1 MFKNLK
7 LFTLGSAG
15 AVAEKLIGA
24 LGQYPFA
31 PCGSFEV
38 KRSGWVPPCPESD
51 DLAFTLPGHVL
62 IKLRI
67 EEKKVP
73 AKTLNRVCAE
83 RADEIA
89 AQQGYAPGRKQRR
102 EIKERVQEELLTKVL
117 PRQQDVFVWIDTANG
132 WLGIDTGSSAVA
144 DEVVHM
150 LVKAAGDDFPLA
162 FVRVEHSPEK
172 AMTEWLLAGEGPDGF
187 TIDRELQLKSP
198 LEDKAVISFTRCD
211 VAGDESVREH
221 LSYGK
226 VPSKL
231 GLVWD
236 DRIAFVLTN
245 AFDLRKLA
253 FLDVLKSRETGEG
266 FSDSGWF
273 AADVAL
279 ITGSLPLLLRAMVA
293 ALGGFAKPNV

>member
-31 PCGSFEV
+31 PCGSFEI

-102 EIKERVQEELLTKVL
+102 EIKERVQEELLPKVL

-132 WLGIDTGSSAVA
+132 WLGIDTGSSTVA
-144 DEVVHM
+144 DEVVNRICN
-150 LVKAAGDDFPLA
+150 AIGEWEFPLSLPITE
-162 FVRVEHSPEK
+162 VSPSL
-172 AMTEWLLAGEGPDGF
+172 AMTEWLLKDTPEGFSLGN
-187 TIDRELQLKSP
+187 ELK
-198 LEDKAVISFTRCD
+198 LEGVSHSISFSGCD
-211 VAGDESVREH
+211 VSNDSNINERISDGA
-221 LSYGK
+221 Y
-226 VPSKL
+226 PSKL

-236 DRIAFVLTN
+236 DRISFVLTN

-279 ITGSLPLLLRAMVA
+279 ITGSLPQLLRALVA